1 MVRTST
7 LLFAGLMSLSVLG
20 TTPHELWETWP
31 ASRFELTAA
40 PCLRHAGLMQSL
52 VDLHSRYPESIR
64 LEEAGKSFNGRSIQL
79 LSLGQ
84 GAKKVLLWSQKH
96 GDEPS
101 ATPALLDIA
110 AYLAEHADEP
120 AARLILENFTL
131 LMIPMLNPDGAE
143 NYVRRNAQ
151 GIDINRDA
159 LNLATPEGQTLK
171 RIRDEYEPMMGF
183 NLQSIGKTNTILPAS
198 HLY

>member
-1 MVRTST
+1 MII
-7 LLFAGLMSLSVLG
+7 F
-20 TTPHELWETWP
+20 PH
-31 ASRFELTAA
+31 F
-40 PCLRHAGLMQSL
+40 
-52 VDLHSRYPESIR
+52 
-64 LEEAGKSFNGRSIQL
+64 
-79 LSLGQ
+79 LSLYVVSCNITQ
-84 GAKKVLLWSQKH
+84 LDSQFSDS
-96 GDEPS
+96 GFGTLQESCDAQDGGTWNLIPDSPLSFFTGE
-101 ATPALLDIA
+101 LLDIA